1 MTTFSELPIPFEMYL
16 ASGGQD
22 LSQLSGVDV
31 LVDVETDTDVRRS
44 ADGGENSVG
53 EMSKDVNA
61 SARDEDDLEVHLSL

>member
-1 MTTFSELPIPFEMYL
+1 MYL

-31 LVDVETDTDVRRS
+31 LVDIETDTDVRRS